1 MGPVDVKSDIRVT
14 VIVRAATVIE
24 PPTATARVHHVDG
37 NLIDVR
43 SCHHVDFPLEIDTM
57 ALNATLSVSETGSDG
72 TTILGDR
79 YLAEGGQWG
88 RGSYVYRLCCPR
100 A

>member
-1 MGPVDVKSDIRVT
+1 MGLVAVKSDIRVT
-14 VIVRAATVIE
+14 VIAPTSTVTE
-24 PPTATARVHHVDG
+24 PPTPTVHVHHVDE

-43 SCHHVDFPLEIDTM
+43 SCHHVGILLVIDTI

-72 TTILGDR
+72 TTIPDDKW
-79 YLAEGGQWG
+79 LAEGGQWG
-88 RGSYVYRLCCPR
+88 RGNCVYRLCCPR